1 MPSGS
6 GEMRREI
13 RGILFHES
21 TIQSRIREM
30 AEQISADYAGKE
42 LTVIA
47 VLNGS
52 LMFGADLLRRMDMP
66 LRLDCVSVSSY
77 HGVATTGVVRFNQVR
92 LPDVHNRHVLLL
104 DDILDSGHTLHAIR
118 EKLRNET
125 GPLSI
130 KICVLLR
137 KDVPRQRELEADYVG
152 FDIANEFVV
161 GYGLDYME
169 RFRNLPY
176 IGVVSDE
183 TIKKYARVHDEK
195 ADDHAASSRQPAER
209 PED

>member
-1 MPSGS
+1 MPSVA
-6 GEMRREI
+6 GEMRSEI
-13 RGILFHES
+13 RGVLFHES
-21 TIQSRIREM
+21 TIMSRLDEM
-30 AEQISADYAGKE
+30 AVQIADDYAGQD
-42 LTVIA
+42 LTVVA

-52 LMFGADLLRRMDMP
+52 LMFGADLLRRMEMP
-66 LRLDCVSVSSY
+66 LRIDCLSVSSY
-77 HGVATTGVVRFNQVR
+77 HGASTTGVVSFNQDR

-118 EKLRNET
+118 DKLAKKT
-125 GPLSI
+125 KPLSI

-152 FDIANEFVV
+152 FEIANEFVV

-176 IGVVSDE
+176 IGVISDE
-183 TIKKYARVHDEK
+183 AIVKYAP
-195 ADDHAASSRQPAER
+195 RQG
-209 PED
+209 D

>member
-1 MPSGS
+1 MPSAA
-6 GEMRREI
+6 GEMRSEI

-21 TIQSRIREM
+21 TIMSRLDEL
-30 AEQISADYAGKE
+30 ASQISSDYAGKD
-42 LTVIA
+42 LTVVA

-52 LMFGADLLRRMDMP
+52 LMFGADLLRRLEMP
-66 LRLDCVSVSSY
+66 LRLDCLSVSSY
-77 HGVATTGVVRFNQVR
+77 HGASTTGVVKFNQLH
-92 LPDVHNRHVLLL
+92 LPDVHGRHVLIV

-118 EKLRNET
+118 DKLQNET
-125 GPLSI
+125 SPLSI

-183 TIKKYARVHDEK
+183 TIVKYAPK
-195 ADDHAASSRQPAER
+195 LA
-209 PED
+209 

>member
-1 MPSGS
+1 
-6 GEMRREI
+6 MRSEI

-21 TIQSRIREM
+21 TIMSRLDEM
-30 AEQISADYAGKE
+30 AEQIASDYAGKD
-42 LTVIA
+42 LSVVA

-52 LMFGADLLRRMDMP
+52 LMFGADLLRRLEMP
-66 LRLDCVSVSSY
+66 LRLDCLSVSSY
-77 HGVATTGVVRFNQVR
+77 HGASTTGVVRFNQFD
-92 LPDVHNRHVLLL
+92 LPDVHGRHVLIL

-118 EKLRNET
+118 DKLMAET
-125 GPLSI
+125 SPLSV

-183 TIKKYARVHDEK
+183 TIAKYAPK
-195 ADDHAASSRQPAER
+195 LA
-209 PED
+209 

>member
-1 MPSGS
+1 
-6 GEMRREI
+6 
-13 RGILFHES
+13 
-21 TIQSRIREM
+21 
-30 AEQISADYAGKE
+30 
-42 LTVIA
+42 

-52 LMFGADLLRRMDMP
+52 LMFGADLLRRLEMP
-66 LRLDCVSVSSY
+66 LRLDCLSVSSY
-77 HGVATTGVVRFNQVR
+77 HGASSTGVVRFNQEALPEVR
-92 LPDVHNRHVLLL
+92 GRHVLVL

-118 EKLRNET
+118 DRLTSEA
-125 GPLSI
+125 GPLTV

-183 TIKKYARVHDEK
+183 AIAKYAPGSK
-195 ADDHAASSRQPAER
+195 
-209 PED
+209 

>member
-1 MPSGS
+1 MPSVA
-6 GEMRREI
+6 GEMRSEI

-21 TIQSRIREM
+21 TIMSRLDEM
-30 AEQISADYAGKE
+30 AEQISSDYADKD
-42 LTVIA
+42 LTVVA

-52 LMFGADLLRRMDMP
+52 LMFGADLLRRMEMP
-66 LRLDCVSVSSY
+66 LRLDCLSVSSY
-77 HGVATTGVVRFNQVR
+77 HGASTTGVVKFNQPG
-92 LPDVHNRHVLLL
+92 LPDVHGRHVLLL

-118 EKLRNET
+118 DKLMAET
-125 GPLSI
+125 NPLSI

-176 IGVVSDE
+176 IGVISDE
-183 TIKKYARVHDEK
+183 AIAKYAPRQ
-195 ADDHAASSRQPAER
+195 AD
-209 PED
+209 

>member
-1 MPSGS
+1 MPSVA
-6 GEMRREI
+6 GEMRSEI
-13 RGILFHES
+13 RGVLFHES
-21 TIQSRIREM
+21 TIMSRLDEL
-30 AEQISADYAGKE
+30 AGQISSDYEGKD
-42 LTVIA
+42 LTVVA

-52 LMFGADLLRRMDMP
+52 LMFGADLLRRMEMP
-66 LRLDCVSVSSY
+66 LRLDCLSVSSY
-77 HGVATTGVVRFNQVR
+77 HGASTTGVVRFNQVR

-118 EKLRNET
+118 DKLMAET
-125 GPLSI
+125 SPLSI

-176 IGVVSDE
+176 IGVISDE
-183 TIKKYARVHDEK
+183 AITKYAAPQGD
-195 ADDHAASSRQPAER
+195 
-209 PED
+209 

>member
-1 MPSGS
+1 MPSVA
-6 GEMRREI
+6 GEMRSEI

-21 TIQSRIREM
+21 TIMSRLDEM
-30 AEQISADYAGKE
+30 AEQISSDYAGKE
-42 LTVIA
+42 LTVVA

-52 LMFGADLLRRMDMP
+52 LMFGADLLRRLEMP
-66 LRLDCVSVSSY
+66 LRLDCLSVSSY
-77 HGVATTGVVRFNQVR
+77 HGASTTGVVKFNQLH
-92 LPDVHNRHVLLL
+92 LPDVHGRHVLIL

-118 EKLRNET
+118 DKLMAET
-125 GPLSI
+125 HPLSV

-183 TIKKYARVHDEK
+183 TIAKYAP
-195 ADDHAASSRQPAER
+195 PAG
-209 PED
+209 D

>member
-1 MPSGS
+1 MSTAA
-6 GEMRREI
+6 GEMRDEI
-13 RGILFHES
+13 RAVLFRES
-21 TIQSRIREM
+21 TIMSRLDEM
-30 AEQISADYAGKE
+30 AAQISSDYAGKD
-42 LTVIA
+42 LTVLA

-52 LMFGADLLRRMDMP
+52 LMFGADLLRRLEMP
-66 LRLDCVSVSSY
+66 LRLDCLSVSSY
-77 HGVATTGVVRFNQVR
+77 HGASTTGLVKFNQLH
-92 LPDVHNRHVLLL
+92 LPDVHGRHVLIL

-118 EKLRNET
+118 EKLHNET
-125 GPLSI
+125 SPLSI

-176 IGVVSDE
+176 VGVISE
-183 TIKKYARVHDEK
+183 EAIAKYAPK
-195 ADDHAASSRQPAER
+195 LA
-209 PED
+209 

>member
-1 MPSGS
+1 MPSVA
-6 GEMRREI
+6 GEMRSEI

-21 TIQSRIREM
+21 TIMSRLDEM
-30 AEQISADYAGKE
+30 AGQIASDYAGKD
-42 LTVIA
+42 LTVVA

-52 LMFGADLLRRMDMP
+52 LMFGADLLRRLEMP
-66 LRLDCVSVSSY
+66 LRLDCLSVSSY
-77 HGVATTGVVRFNQVR
+77 HGASTTGTVKFNQLH
-92 LPDVHNRHVLLL
+92 LPDVHGRHVLIL

-118 EKLRNET
+118 DKLMAET
-125 GPLSI
+125 SPLSI

-176 IGVVSDE
+176 IGVISEEAIV
-183 TIKKYARVHDEK
+183 KYAPR
-195 ADDHAASSRQPAER
+195 PA
-209 PED
+209 

>member
-1 MPSGS
+1 MPSVAGQ
-6 GEMRREI
+6 MRSEI
-13 RGILFHES
+13 RGVLFHES
-21 TIQSRIREM
+21 TIMSRLDEM
-30 AEQISADYAGKE
+30 AAEISADYGGKE
-42 LTVIA
+42 LTVVA

-52 LMFGADLLRRMDMP
+52 LMFGADLLRRLEMP
-66 LRLDCVSVSSY
+66 LRLDCLSVSSY
-77 HGVATTGVVRFNQVR
+77 HGASTTGVVTFNQLH
-92 LPDVHNRHVLLL
+92 LPDVHGRHVLIL

-118 EKLRNET
+118 DKFTAET
-125 GPLSI
+125 SPLSV

-176 IGVVSDE
+176 IGVISEEAIV
-183 TIKKYARVHDEK
+183 KYAPR
-195 ADDHAASSRQPAER
+195 PA
-209 PED
+209 

>member
-1 MPSGS
+1 MPSVA
-6 GEMRREI
+6 GEMRSEI

-21 TIQSRIREM
+21 TIMSRLDEM
-30 AEQISADYAGKE
+30 AEQISSDYAGKE
-42 LTVIA
+42 LTVVA

-52 LMFGADLLRRMDMP
+52 LMFGADLLRRLEMP
-66 LRLDCVSVSSY
+66 LRLDCLSVSSY
-77 HGVATTGVVRFNQVR
+77 HGASTTGVVKFNQLQ
-92 LPDVHNRHVLLL
+92 LPDVLGRHVLLL

-118 EKLRNET
+118 DKFMVET
-125 GPLSI
+125 SPLSV

-183 TIKKYARVHDEK
+183 TIAKYAPK
-195 ADDHAASSRQPAER
+195 LA
-209 PED
+209 

>member
-1 MPSGS
+1 MSTAA
-6 GEMRREI
+6 GEMRDEI
-13 RGILFHES
+13 RAVLFRES
-21 TIQSRIREM
+21 TIMSRLDEM
-30 AEQISADYAGKE
+30 ASQISSDYAGKD
-42 LTVIA
+42 LTVLA

-52 LMFGADLLRRMDMP
+52 LMFGADLLRRLEMP
-66 LRLDCVSVSSY
+66 LRLDCLSVSSY
-77 HGVATTGVVRFNQVR
+77 HGASTTGVVKFNQLH
-92 LPDVHNRHVLLL
+92 LPDVHGRHVLIV

-118 EKLRNET
+118 DKLQNET
-125 GPLSI
+125 SPLSI

-183 TIKKYARVHDEK
+183 TIVKYAPK
-195 ADDHAASSRQPAER
+195 LA
-209 PED
+209 